1 MLSGSTED
9 LQALERYDRELIASD
24 AKDEKDNAKSEL
36 LLEEKIQAS
45 QQRVKRLIEHDTKQL
60 SWWRKKDNEPPL
72 KWFTQSTYN
81 LRYVGKKDFVG

>member
-24 AKDEKDNAKSEL
+24 AKDEKDNVKSEL

-81 LRYVGKKDFVG
+81 LR